1 MKYYLNEL
9 NTEYT
14 NKKFGLL
21 TVVRLFKD
29 DKYGVACECNCDYD
43 NVKVV
48 ALRKIKSYHVKSC
61 GCYSKSR
68 EKHIMEDI

>member
-48 ALRKIKSYHVKSC
+48 ALRKIKSC

-68 EKHIMEDI
+68 EKNIIEDL